1 MKYNGKDIFSRNWE
15 LCSLDEDYGDERII
29 YCPFN
34 PGDLSFVKDRPIPF
48 YIPKVNVC
56 RWLQLAELC
65 MVVYACVQY
74 LDSRK
79 YGIRDVPNFSH
90 HREYCLYTPT
100 YLGVWH
106 DMILEIVVNQ

>member
-1 MKYNGKDIFSRNWE
+1 
-15 LCSLDEDYGDERII
+15 
-29 YCPFN
+29 
-34 PGDLSFVKDRPIPF
+34 
-48 YIPKVNVC
+48 
-56 RWLQLAELC
+56 

-90 HREYCLYTPT
+90 HREYYLYTPT